1 MENKAQ
7 DDDLVMN
14 LVELALGQPE
24 QERRAYLQRAC
35 AGETELFE
43 QAWEY
48 VQWESR
54 MQGFLLEPLYSPP
67 VIEHPFETGEL
78 LDGRFRI
85 LREIAQGGMGVV
97 YEAMDERLDRR
108 IAIKCAK
115 TGFRKRLPP
124 EVRHA
129 REITHPNVCKIFEIH
144 TARTQAGE
152 IDFVTMEYLE
162 GETLADRLK
171 RGPLP
176 EAEARAIARQLCSGL
191 AEAHS
196 KGVIHGDLKS
206 NNVILTKVADA
217 STRSVITDFGMSRA
231 TEVAQSTMQSGPRG
245 GTPDYMA
252 PELLKGEKASVASDI
267 YALGVMLHELVSGR
281 KPAAGAAIVVHPKW
295 NPIVAKCLAADPENR
310 YANATQIAQAFEPP
324 RTRRW
329 FLMAAAAVLVATIT
343 GVVTYQRAT
352 APTEVVRLAMLPFA
366 STQDMPLADNLLGA
380 TATQIA
386 RIKSSARTR
395 LIVIPLSSTLRNKVD
410 TAVKAR
416 TAFGATHV
424 LSGTVQTQSNGDP
437 ILQVFLTDTRS
448 GVNVREWRARYT
460 RRDFPY
466 APVALAGMVT
476 GTLHLP
482 PVAFSAE
489 VNAAARQDYQA
500 GVAAV
505 QRDGG
510 VDTALA
516 LMERAVAADPAS
528 PLTYAGLA
536 EAQWFKYAITEDN
549 RWLERATESV
559 RQAENRNMDLAQ
571 VHSIA
576 GLLKKDAGWYEQAI
590 SHYLRA
596 IEIDPNDNDAYRRLG
611 EVYQRNSQLDEALT
625 AFQKAVALNPGQ
637 YRNHRDLGDFYRA
650 RADYTEAA
658 MHYRKAV
665 ELAPEE
671 PSMHFG
677 LGQAYEDLGE
687 FTSAESELRL
697 AVQLRETPL
706 SLHALGVVLLY
717 EGRDN
722 EAVPNFVRALGM
734 GTEKYIW
741 WMNLGIAYRRVG
753 LSADAER
760 ANRRGLALA
769 EAEMIK
775 NPRSG
780 FVRSHL
786 AYLCAWLGDRR
797 RAESEIAQAV
807 QQSPSDADTLWM
819 AAVTYEALGK
829 RDQTLSVLAGSPAG
843 VLADLSR
850 WPDVADIR
858 RDSRF
863 LELLTSH
870 GIK

>member
-14 LVELALGQPE
+14 LVELALNQPE

-35 AGETELFE
+35 AGESELFD

-54 MQGFLLEPLYSPP
+54 MQGFLLDPLYSPP
-67 VIEHPFETGEL
+67 LNEHPFEPGEL

-97 YEAMDERLDRR
+97 YEAMDERLERR

-144 TARTQAGE
+144 TARTSAGE

-171 RGPLP
+171 RGPVP
-176 EAEARAIARQLCSGL
+176 EVEARAIARQLCSGL
-191 AEAHS
+191 AEAHG

-217 STRSVITDFGMSRA
+217 RTRSVITDFGMSRA
-231 TEVAQSTMQSGPRG
+231 TEAAQSTLQSGPRG

-252 PELLKGEKASVASDI
+252 PELLQGEKASVASDV

-281 KPAAGAAIVVHPKW
+281 KPAAGAVIAVHPKW
-295 NPIVAKCLAADPENR
+295 NPIVAKCLAADPADR
-310 YANATQIAQAFEPP
+310 YATAAQIAQAFEPP

-329 FLMAAAAVLVATIT
+329 FLMAAAAVVLAAAS
-343 GVVTYQRAT
+343 GLVTYRSAT
-352 APTEVVRLAMLPFA
+352 APQETVRLAMLPFVP
-366 STQDMPLADNLLGA
+366 SQDMPLADNLLRA
-380 TATQIA
+380 AAAQIA

-395 LIVIPLSSTLRNKVD
+395 LTVIPLSSTLHDKVD
-410 TAVKAR
+410 TAGKAR

-424 LSGTVQTQSNGDP
+424 LSGTVQTEKNDDL

-476 GTLHLP
+476 GTFRLP
-482 PVAFSAE
+482 PVAFVAG

-500 GVAAV
+500 GIAAV

-510 VDTALA
+510 VDAALA
-516 LMERAVAADPAS
+516 LMERAVAADPGS
-528 PLTYAGLA
+528 PLIYAGLA
-536 EAQWFKYAITEDN
+536 EAQWFKYAITDDN
-549 RWLERATESV
+549 LWLERATESV
-559 RQAENRNMDLAQ
+559 RQAENRNPDLAQ
-571 VHSIA
+571 VHRIA
-576 GLLKKDAGWYEQAI
+576 GLLKAEAGWYEQAI

-596 IEIDPNDNDAYRRLG
+596 IEIDPNDGDAYRRLG

-625 AFQKAVALNPGQ
+625 AFQKAVALHPEQ
-637 YRNHRDLGDFYRA
+637 YRNHRDLGAFYHA
-650 RADYTEAA
+650 RADYAEAVV
-658 MHYRKAV
+658 HFRKAV

-671 PSMHFG
+671 PSMHFALG
-677 LGQAYEDLGE
+677 LAYENLGQ
-687 FTSAESELRL
+687 FTLAENELRL
-697 AVQLRETPL
+697 AIQLRETPI
-706 SLHALGVVLLY
+706 SVHALGVVLLF
-717 EGRDN
+717 EGRES
-722 EAVPNFVRALGM
+722 EALSNFVRALSLSPQRHL
-734 GTEKYIW
+734 W
-741 WMNLGIAYRRVG
+741 WMNLGTAYRRMG
-753 LSADAER
+753 LPADAER

-769 EAEMIK
+769 EEEMIK

-780 FVRSHL
+780 YVRSHL
-786 AYLCAWLGDRR
+786 AYLCARLGDRR
-797 RAESEIAQAV
+797 RAESEIAQAM
-807 QQSPSDADTLWM
+807 QQAPSDANTLWM
-819 AAVTYEALGK
+819 AAVTFEALGK
-829 RDQTLSVLAGSPAG
+829 RNETLSVLARSPAG

-850 WPDVADIR
+850 WPDVADLR
-858 RDSRF
+858 QDSRF